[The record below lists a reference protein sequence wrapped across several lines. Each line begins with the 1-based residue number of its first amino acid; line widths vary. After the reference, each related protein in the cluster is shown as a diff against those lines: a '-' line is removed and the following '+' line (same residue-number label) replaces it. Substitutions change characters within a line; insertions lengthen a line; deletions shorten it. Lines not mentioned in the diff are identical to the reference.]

1 MIVMD
6 QNDYDLLFRGID
18 RRIGVDEKIARFKDD
33 IKFSMR
39 YHGNSI
45 TVKNIED
52 IYTPFILENLNSV
65 SIKDCNISMP
75 SENDIIND
83 TRNSRINEDI
93 RNYYRACI
101 FLRGIHDTMI
111 KDCVIEHPIILKELD
126 RNNKGFYCV
135 VNIHDS
141 IIDTLFIY
149 SNYNIT
155 LDLDN
160 TIVRNLVIQD
170 SNIMIYR
177 NMDQTIKNLILLDSI
192 FKLKANG
199 LTPTESK
206 TNIDNIYCFSS
217 IFDDKESNDERLYTK
232 SILTECCYNDNAKDK
247 YKRELYP
254 TTFYKGNLNNYDEE
268 LYYELQRI
276 LISLGY
282 V

>member
-1 MIVMD
+1 MIIMD

-18 RRIGVDEKIARFKDD
+18 YRIGLDEKIARFKDD
-33 IKFSMR
+33 IKFSMKH
-39 YHGNSI
+39 HGNNI

-52 IYTPFILENLNSV
+52 IYTPFILENFNSV
-65 SIKDCNISMP
+65 FIKDCNISMP

-93 RNYYRACI
+93 RNYYKACI

-111 KDCVIEHPIILKELD
+111 ENCIIEHPIILKELD
-126 RNNKGFYCV
+126 RNNKGLYCV
-135 VNIHDS
+135 VNLQND
-141 IIDTLFIY
+141 IIDTLFVC

-155 LDLDN
+155 LDLNN
-160 TIVRNLVIQD
+160 TIVRNLIVQD
-170 SNIMIYR
+170 SNVTIYR
-177 NMDQTIKNLILLDSI
+177 NMDQTIKNLTLLNSI
-192 FKLKANG
+192 FKLKTNG
-199 LTPTESK
+199 LCNGISK
-206 TNIDNIYCFSS
+206 TNINNIYCFSS
-217 IFDDKESNDERLYTK
+217 LFDDKEDDEKLYTK
-232 SILTECCYNDNAKDK
+232 SILTDCYYNDDVKDK

-254 TTFYKGNLNNYDEE
+254 ITFYKGNLNNYDEE